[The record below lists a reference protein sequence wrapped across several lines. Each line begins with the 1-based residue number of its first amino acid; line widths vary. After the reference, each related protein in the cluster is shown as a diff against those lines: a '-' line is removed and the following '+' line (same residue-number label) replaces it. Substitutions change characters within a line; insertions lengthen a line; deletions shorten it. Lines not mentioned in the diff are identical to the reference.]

1 MKLGSHKKRKVRG
14 APVDE
19 PVNHLRRAILE
30 TLTVLIWPV
39 LIIGSL
45 IATGKVTETLVMSCI
60 IPVIFAMNAV
70 KDFKT
75 HKEDKAAEKAAKGKD
90 LSTPSDSQKVLAAL
104 ARRGYDYSLARQAIE
119 HIR

>member
-14 APVDE
+14 VPEEE

-30 TLTVLIWPV
+30 TLTVLIWIV
-39 LIIGSL
+39 LIVGSL
-45 IATGKVTETLVMSCI
+45 VNTGKVTETLVMSCI

-75 HKEDKAAEKAAKGKD
+75 HKEEKEAKKAAKENKKEE
-90 LSTPSDSQKVLAAL
+90 SV
-104 ARRGYDYSLARQAIE
+104 
-119 HIR
+119 

>member
-1 MKLGSHKKRKVRG
+1 MKFGFGKKRKPRG
-14 APVDE
+14 IPEEE
-19 PVNHLRRAILE
+19 PVNYLRRAILE

-75 HKEDKAAEKAAKGKD
+75 HKEEKAAKK
-90 LSTPSDSQKVLAAL
+90 AAKE
-104 ARRGYDYSLARQAIE
+104 DKKEESV
-119 HIR
+119 